1 MCFDV
6 VRFYQ
11 VSLLCRLQSA
21 MLDLA
26 SLEPEVAGVC
36 AAGEALASEATE
48 AAHAATMRTAVQL
61 LKDKLD
67 DVKATSQ
74 HKQVLLQVRAL
85 IVRMLVAILTQLL
98 LH

>member
-1 MCFDV
+1 MV
-6 VRFYQ
+6 VEKTRVQLSFHEF
-11 VSLLCRLQSA
+11 VLFLTCLLCRLQSA

-36 AAGEALASEATE
+36 AAGAALASEATE

-67 DVKATSQ
+67 DVKTTSQ

-85 IVRMLVAILTQLL
+85 MV
-98 LH
+98 